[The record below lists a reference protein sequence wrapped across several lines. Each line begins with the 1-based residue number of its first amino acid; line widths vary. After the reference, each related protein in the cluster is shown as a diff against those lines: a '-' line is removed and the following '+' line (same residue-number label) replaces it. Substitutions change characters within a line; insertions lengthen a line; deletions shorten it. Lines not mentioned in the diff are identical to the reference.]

1 METLLTILHHIL
13 VAVGVMFLFCLAV
26 VVHEFGHFI
35 AAKWLGFKIT
45 TFSVCFGPA
54 IWKKKING
62 VEYRIGSIPLGGYV
76 ALPQLDP
83 SSMDTIQGK
92 NGKDGS
98 ENGSEDAP
106 PPPMAAW
113 KRIIVA
119 AAGPLGNV
127 ILAVIVAFFIFTF
140 APDDEFGGYGT
151 TVGKVK
157 SSGAIAESGI
167 RKGDRIVSVNG
178 QKVSFWSEVILEC
191 HFAGD
196 SQKGLPV
203 VVNRN
208 GNELNLT
215 LPVEK
220 DEKTGY
226 HRFPGI
232 SPQVKCVIAD
242 VFPNSAAAKA
252 GLKKDDIVLS
262 INGVVPSSVKESV
275 ELVANSGTNTIQ
287 MLIRRK
293 GSVDEMT
300 KTLSAVFNEE
310 YNRPV
315 IGVAFADASAGIPQ
329 WMMFKR
335 PWQQLSG
342 DAKNIFRILRA
353 LFAPKSKT
361 EAGRAAKDM
370 GGPGTLLFVL
380 WNEVQ
385 AGLFHSLAFLRFLCI
400 NLAILN
406 LLPLPVLDGGHILF
420 AILEIITRKRPS
432 PKLVDVVT
440 TFFAILLL
448 GLMAILLFRD
458 VVRIHKFTKKAPA
471 AEVQSQ
477 QNGK

>member
-1 METLLTILHHIL
+1 MEALLTILHYAL
-13 VAVGVMFLFCLAV
+13 VVLGVMFLFCLAV

-35 AAKWLGFKIT
+35 AAKWLGFKIN

-92 NGKDGS
+92 NDEKGKA
-98 ENGSEDAP
+98 EDTSDEPP

-119 AAGPLGNV
+119 VAGPLGNV
-127 ILAVIVAFFIFTF
+127 ILAVIAAFIIFAF

-151 TVGKVK
+151 TIGKVETT
-157 SSGAIAESGI
+157 GAIAEAGI
-167 RKGDRIVSVNG
+167 REGDRIVTING
-178 QKVSFWSEVILEC
+178 QEVSFWSEVIIEC
-191 HFAGD
+191 HFVGD
-196 SQKGLPV
+196 PQNGIPV
-203 VVNRN
+203 VVDR
-208 GNELNLT
+208 GGEKIELK

-226 HRFPGI
+226 HRIPGL
-232 SPQVKCVIAD
+232 SPRVKCALANI
-242 VFPNSAAAKA
+242 FPNSVAAKA
-252 GLKKDDIVLS
+252 GLKEGDIVKQ
-262 INGVVPSSVKESV
+262 INGKVPSSVNEAV
-275 ELVANSGTNTIQ
+275 ELVSASGTNLFSMIVS
-287 MLIRRK
+287 RK
-293 GSVDEMT
+293 GSI
-300 KTLSAVFNEE
+300 KAFAVNLAAVYNEE
-310 YNRPV
+310 YKRPM
-315 IGVAFADASAGIPQ
+315 IGVAFKDASAGIPQ

-335 PWQQLSG
+335 PGQQLSG
-342 DAKNIFRILRA
+342 DAKSIFRILRA
-353 LFAPKSKT
+353 LFAPKSKA

-385 AGLFHSLAFLRFLCI
+385 AGFFHSLAFLRFLCI

-432 PKLVDVVT
+432 PKLVDIVT
-440 TFFAILLL
+440 NFFAILLL
-448 GLMAILLFRD
+448 GLMATLLFRD
-458 VVRIHKFTKKAPA
+458 VVRIHKFTKAPA

-477 QNGK
+477 DNGK